1 MSDCC
6 LKGFRWNGT
15 PRGQEVILAGINC
28 YRTGTESNVAILLIH
43 DLFGWTFTNTRI
55 LADHLAEEV
64 GATVFVPDFFGG
76 EALPLDI
83 LLDETRWNELDL
95 PGFLSRN
102 TKLIREPEIFACA
115 TALRIE
121 HGYTSLG
128 AIGFCFGGWA
138 VFRLG
143 AKDVRLVD
151 CISTA
156 HPTFLEPEEIRQVD
170 VPVQIMAPEHD
181 PQFTQ
186 ELKALSNEVLPMLG
200 VPYDYQY
207 FPSLTHG
214 FATRGNLNDREEM
227 LGAERAKDAAVLWFR
242 HWLHKQRKTELII
255 AE

>member
-6 LKGFRWNGT
+6 FKGFRWNGK
-15 PRGQEVILAGINC
+15 PRGQQVMLAGRDC
-28 YRTGTESNVAILLIH
+28 YRTGTESRVAILLIH
-43 DLFGWTFTNTRI
+43 DLFGCTFTNTRI

-64 GATVFVPDFFGG
+64 GATVYVPDFFGG
-76 EALPLDI
+76 EALPPDI
-83 LLDETRWNELDL
+83 LLDETRWNE
-95 PGFLSRN
+95 
-102 TKLIREPEIFACA
+102 IFACA
-115 TALRIE
+115 TALRAA
-121 HGYTSLG
+121 HGYASIG

-156 HPTFLEPEEIRQVD
+156 HPTFLEKEEIRQVG

-181 PQFTQ
+181 PQFTE
-186 ELKALSNEVLPMLG
+186 ELKAFSNEVLPKLG

-214 FATRGNLNDREEM
+214 FATRGNPNDREEK
-227 LGAERAKDAAVLWFR
+227 LGVERAKDAAVLWFR
-242 HWLHKQRKTELII
+242 HWLHKQRS
-255 AE
+255 

>member
-1 MSDCC
+1 MISI
-6 LKGFRWNGT
+6 R
-15 PRGQEVILAGINC
+15 A
-28 YRTGTESNVAILLIH
+28 S
-43 DLFGWTFTNTRI
+43 
-55 LADHLAEEV
+55 
-64 GATVFVPDFFGG
+64 FGG

-95 PGFLSRN
+95 PGFLSRI
-102 TKLIREPEIFACA
+102 TKLIREPEIFASA

-121 HGYTSLG
+121 HG
-128 AIGFCFGGWA
+128 
-138 VFRLG
+138 
-143 AKDVRLVD
+143 
-151 CISTA
+151 
-156 HPTFLEPEEIRQVD
+156 PEEIQQFD

-186 ELKALSNEVLPMLG
+186 ELKALKNEVLPMLG

-242 HWLHKQRKTELII
+242 HWLHKQKKTELIMV
-255 AE
+255 E

>member
-1 MSDCC
+1 
-6 LKGFRWNGT
+6 
-15 PRGQEVILAGINC
+15 GIV
-28 YRTGTESNVAILLIH
+28 YRTGTKSNVAILLIH
-43 DLFGWTFTNTRI
+43 DLFGWKFTNTRI

-64 GATVFVPDFFGG
+64 GGTIFVPDFFGG

-95 PGFLSRN
+95 PGFLSRI
-102 TKLIREPEIFACA
+102 TKLIREPEIFASA

-128 AIGFCFGGWA
+128 VIG
-138 VFRLG
+138 
-143 AKDVRLVD
+143 
-151 CISTA
+151 
-156 HPTFLEPEEIRQVD
+156 PEEIQQFD

-186 ELKALSNEVLPMLG
+186 ELKALKNEVLPMLG

-242 HWLHKQRKTELII
+242 HWLHKQKKTELIMTLI
-255 AE
+255 